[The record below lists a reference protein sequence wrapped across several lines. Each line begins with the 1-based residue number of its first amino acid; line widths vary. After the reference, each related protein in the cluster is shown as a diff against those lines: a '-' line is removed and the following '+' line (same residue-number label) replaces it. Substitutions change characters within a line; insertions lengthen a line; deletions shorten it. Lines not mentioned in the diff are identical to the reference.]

1 MPFRFLE
8 DEAPADVAFQAWG
21 DGLEEVFT
29 AAADATLNC
38 MIGRLDTVRPRVER
52 AVELENS
59 ELDLLLF
66 DLLQEIIYYK
76 DSDQLLL
83 RVVQCAFERAAGT
96 NKLSAKLAGEKLD
109 PSRHEQR
116 ADVKAVTLHQF
127 WLRSVNGGWETHVIL
142 DV

>member
-1 MPFRFLE
+1 MPFKFLE

-21 DGLEEVFT
+21 GGLEEVFT
-29 AAADATLNC
+29 AAADATLNT
-38 MIGRLDTVRPRVER
+38 MIGQLDSVRPKVER
-52 AVELENS
+52 AAALENS

-83 RVVQCAFERAAGT
+83 RVVKCEFELAPGA
-96 NKLSAKLAGEKLD
+96 NKLFAKLKGEKLD
-109 PSRHEQR
+109 PKRHEQR

-127 WLRSVNGGWETHVIL
+127 WLRSDESGWRAHVIL